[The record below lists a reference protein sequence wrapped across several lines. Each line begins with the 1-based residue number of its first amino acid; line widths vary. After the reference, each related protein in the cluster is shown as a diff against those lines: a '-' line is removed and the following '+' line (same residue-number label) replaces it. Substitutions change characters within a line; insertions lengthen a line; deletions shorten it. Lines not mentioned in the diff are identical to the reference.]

1 MIRGKSVDMCCWH
14 AGGEDVNTVAV
25 VNIRPTRTDMDRAR
39 VRAELETVE
48 GTPEGNTLEENEG
61 I

>member
-1 MIRGKSVDMCCWH
+1 MLTCAIGTR
-14 AGGEDVNTVAV
+14 GGEGVNTVAA
-25 VNIRPTRTDMDRAR
+25 VNIRPTRADMDRAR